1 MNVRAAV
8 IGAGFVGRAHI
19 EALRRLAVPI
29 QGMLGRPVA
38 RAQDACQSLG
48 IPRAYQS
55 LEELMSDGSVDVV
68 HVCTPNHLHFPE
80 AASALRAGKHV
91 MCEKPLA
98 MNTRE
103 TSALVEL
110 ARERRRVGAVTYN
123 LRYYPLCQEA
133 HALVQQGMI
142 GEPQIA
148 YGTYLQ
154 DWLFYPS
161 DWNWRLE
168 PELGGEMR
176 AVADIGTHWMDLICW
191 ITGRKVME
199 LCADLA
205 TIIPVRQRPRGPV
218 ETFKK
223 ADNLATEPVPMS
235 TDDYGS
241 ILLHFEQGLRGVLTV
256 SQVSAGRK
264 NRMWFEI
271 DGTEGSLA
279 FDQENPNVLWIGSR
293 KEANRWLIKDPSLM
307 SPQARGYA
315 AYPAGHAEGY
325 PDTFVQ
331 LFKDI
336 YGYIAA
342 GDFQAPR
349 SFPTFETG
357 HDEVKLCELIAV
369 SARGTT
375 VGRGDR
381 LEESAALG
389 FDNQKFTC
397 NGKREKTNEEML
409 SSIIASSDSR
419 FRFACLSAL
428 TSAELAGANI
438 APDS

>member
-1 MNVRAAV
+1 VNLRAAV

-19 EALRRLAVPI
+19 EALRRLAIPI
-29 QGMLGRPVA
+29 QGVLGSSLA
-38 RAQDACQSLG
+38 RTQGACHSLG
-48 IPRAYQS
+48 IARAYQS
-55 LEELMSDGSVDVV
+55 MEELASDGSVDVV

-80 AASALRAGKHV
+80 TESALQAGKHV

-98 MNTRE
+98 MNTQE
-103 TSALVEL
+103 TAALVQL
-110 ARERRRVGAVTYN
+110 AQKQGRVGAVTYN

-133 HALVQQGMI
+133 HALVKQGAI
-142 GEPQIA
+142 GEPWIA
-148 YGTYLQ
+148 HGTYLQ

-161 DWNWRLE
+161 DWNWRLD
-168 PELGGEMR
+168 PELGGAMR
-176 AVADIGTHWMDLICW
+176 AVADIGTHWLDLICW
-191 ITGRKVME
+191 ITGRNLKE

-205 TIIPVRQRPRGPV
+205 TVIPVRQRPKGPV

-223 ADNLATEPVPMS
+223 IADTATEPVRMT

-241 ILLHFEQGLRGVLTV
+241 ILLHFEGGLRGVLTV

-271 DGTEGSLA
+271 DGSEGSLA
-279 FDQENPNVLWIGSR
+279 WDEEQPNVLWIGSR
-293 KEANRWLIKDPSLM
+293 KEANRYLIKDPSLM

-331 LFKDI
+331 LFKDL

-342 GDFQAPR
+342 GDFKAQR

-357 HDEVKLCELIAV
+357 HYEVKLCELIAV
-369 SARGTT
+369 SARERRWVEVPG
-375 VGRGDR
+375 
-381 LEESAALG
+381 
-389 FDNQKFTC
+389 
-397 NGKREKTNEEML
+397 
-409 SSIIASSDSR
+409 
-419 FRFACLSAL
+419 
-428 TSAELAGANI
+428 
-438 APDS
+438 

>member
-38 RAQDACQSLG
+38 RTQDACQSLG

-307 SPQARGYA
+307 RPQARGYA

-369 SARGTT
+369 SARERRWVEVTG
-375 VGRGDR
+375 
-381 LEESAALG
+381 
-389 FDNQKFTC
+389 
-397 NGKREKTNEEML
+397 
-409 SSIIASSDSR
+409 
-419 FRFACLSAL
+419 
-428 TSAELAGANI
+428 
-438 APDS
+438 